1 MAKRN
6 QLNIRL
12 NDLTD
17 VLMEALKENHDSRT
31 EIVVRAIDMY
41 AKETLGIEKYNE
53 VLKAVYGIE

>member
-17 VLMEALKENHDSRT
+17 VLIEALKEEHGSTT
-31 EIVVRAIDMY
+31 EIIVAAVDMY
-41 AKETLGIEKYNE
+41 AKEKLGSDRYNE
-53 VLKAVYGIE
+53 ILKSVYGIE